1 MKDLR
6 SDLDDLCDYQA
17 EDPDAPP
24 WFQTKE
30 RLDRW
35 TREND
40 SRGNHQPV
48 PTLTTA
54 QIIERD
60 EGDRFFLHDEYD
72 LEEAAADAMEE
83 QMRQL
88 DSTGDEEAVSEEV
101 GESGENEV
109 DDDGE
114 AGEAVE
120 SAKETSPV
128 QEVEAIGGAKKKPSL
143 ASKGDLDG
151 ETNHQEDADN
161 DGIEWQGQACE
172 GQRGQKEKLRVSS
185 DVAIRSALEGFEVS
199 LDWLLNKDDK
209 QDCQLYLATS
219 FSTFRNAT
227 RFARIEVLIHVHSGD
242 SGANTEA

>member
-40 SRGNHQPV
+40 SRGDRQPIPV
-48 PTLTTA
+48 LTTA

-60 EGDRFFLHDEYD
+60 EDDRFFLHDEYD

-83 QMRQL
+83 QMRQF
-88 DSTGDEEAVSEEV
+88 DSTGDEEAASEEV

-120 SAKETSPV
+120 SAKETSAV
-128 QEVEAIGGAKKKPSL
+128 QEVEAIGGAMKKPSL
-143 ASKGDLDG
+143 ASRARGTWIGKQIIKRTQTTTGWNGKGKLAKDK
-151 ETNHQEDADN
+151 EVKK
-161 DGIEWQGQACE
+161 
-172 GQRGQKEKLRVSS
+172 RGSESPLALRLRALWRASK
-185 DVAIRSALEGFEVS
+185 SAWIG
-199 LDWLLNKDDK
+199 
-209 QDCQLYLATS
+209 Y
-219 FSTFRNAT
+219 
-227 RFARIEVLIHVHSGD
+227 
-242 SGANTEA
+242 